1 VRRSP
6 FAVIWL
12 AVGLMLAGCGTF
24 TQTLH
29 SESALAPV
37 GVSEVEPATATTPA
51 PPVPTATTDEGV
63 AALPRSSSPE
73 PAEPAAAPLTPT
85 VVAQAATEPGG
96 PNDADDEYDPWES
109 FNEKMFTFN
118 YNLDKYLLKPVARGY
133 RAVLPEQAQIMIDN
147 AFSNIA
153 WVPRFVNSLLQ
164 GKWEGALREV
174 SRFVVN
180 STLGIGGLFDAAKT
194 GDLKPSKEDFG
205 QTLGVWGFGPGPYL
219 VIPLMGPMTVRDGIG
234 RGIDG
239 AMNPLNYFI
248 PYLPDQLMMKVGDT
262 VNDRA
267 LNYDLF
273 QGVEETTIDLYSS
286 VRHFY
291 LKRREQ
297 MIKE

>member
-1 VRRSP
+1 
-6 FAVIWL
+6 
-12 AVGLMLAGCGTF
+12 
-24 TQTLH
+24 
-29 SESALAPV
+29 
-37 GVSEVEPATATTPA
+37 
-51 PPVPTATTDEGV
+51 
-63 AALPRSSSPE
+63 
-73 PAEPAAAPLTPT
+73 
-85 VVAQAATEPGG
+85 
-96 PNDADDEYDPWES
+96 
-109 FNEKMFTFN
+109 
-118 YNLDKYLLKPVARGY
+118 
-133 RAVLPEQAQIMIDN
+133 
-147 AFSNIA
+147 
-153 WVPRFVNSLLQ
+153 NSLLQ

-194 GDLKPSKEDFG
+194 GDPKPSKEDFG
-205 QTLGVWGFGPGPYL
+205 QTPGGWGVGPGPDL
-219 VIPLMGPMTVRDGIG
+219 VIPLVGPMTGPGGIARGIG
-234 RGIDG
+234 G
-239 AMNPLNYFI
+239 ARKPVNYFI

>member
-1 VRRSP
+1 MRCSS
-6 FAVIWL
+6 FAIIWL

-24 TQTLH
+24 TKALH
-29 SESALAPV
+29 SESAVPPV
-37 GVSEVEPATATTPA
+37 SVSEVEPATVTTPA
-51 PPVPTATTDEGV
+51 PPVQTATTDEGG
-63 AALPRSSSPE
+63 ATLPRSSS
-73 PAEPAAAPLTPT
+73 AEPAAALLTPI
-85 VVAQAATEPGG
+85 VVAQAPTEPGG
-96 PNDADDEYDPWES
+96 PNDADEEYDPWES

-133 RAVLPEQAQIMIDN
+133 RAVMAEQVQIMIDN
-147 AFSNIA
+147 GFSNIT

-180 STLGIGGLFDAAKT
+180 STLGLGGLFDAAKT
-194 GDLKPSKEDFG
+194 GDLKPSREDFG

-219 VIPLMGPMTVRDGIG
+219 VIPFIGPMTVRDGIG
-234 RGIDG
+234 RGVDG

-248 PYLPDQLMMKVGDT
+248 PYIWDGIGMKIGET

-267 LNYDLF
+267 LNYELF

-297 MIKE
+297 MLKE